1 VPLAD
6 VEEACKHEV
15 QFGNLCAD
23 CGKDMTTVTYNTI
36 TRDTARATVNA
47 VHGHTSLLVSRAE
60 ASKSDE
66 EAKRRLLSSR
76 KLSLVVDLDQTIIQA
91 TVDPTVAEWQKD
103 PQNPN
108 YPAVKDVRAFQLI
121 DDGPGARGCWYY
133 IKLRPGLE
141 EFLSTIS
148 KYYEL
153 HIYTMGTRTYAQNI
167 AKIVDPDRKIFADR
181 ILSRDESG
189 SLTVKNLKRLFPVDT
204 KMVVIIDDRGD
215 VWHWCHNLVKVTPY
229 DFFVGIGDINSSFLP
244 KRPGLEP
251 RPLQSTSPDVAPP
264 SLDAQ
269 AAVDSPTDSTGSKV
283 SAIDQLVSMSG
294 GNDPTK
300 LKEQTSEQG
309 EAITAQLTDRPLLQ
323 KQKILDAADENSNG
337 TNDASSENDAAS
349 VPEASAET
357 HKYRHNLLQ
366 DNDTELRY
374 LQRSL
379 QSIHSAFFEE
389 YDRRTSGPKD
399 GRVAELRSGPDVNLT
414 TDKLDS
420 LPDVTSIMAAMKVK
434 VLKGVHIVFS
444 GVMPLGVQPQ
454 NHDFAI
460 WAKSFGAT
468 VTENITKRTS
478 HVVASPLRKT
488 AKVRQ
493 AAKRSDKIKIVSQD
507 WLFACLVQ
515 WRKVDETRFRL
526 HADLENE
533 PNEPAANGQGSP
545 FDGPDQKVQLLSS
558 SDEEAAVT
566 EEEDAAETDG
576 TGNDTDA
583 QEQAELERHMPS
595 LPREASSM
603 ETSADIADWDAEL
616 EEFLGDEL
624 DSESEAGNNQ
634 SDTDD
639 TELLPS
645 SARKRKRDE
654 DGQSTDNDDESDSSQ
669 MGSSRLERR
678 KKKALARTT
687 SLVSVSA
694 VDDAQRVKAEAQTSA
709 PQQDTPADIVE
720 EDDDLEA
727 QMEAEMLRQ
736 AEEEGYA

>member
-1 VPLAD
+1 MAHLDRTRHKQAWVSLPISTCSPTPSNPPCSVPIVD

-23 CGKDMTTVTYNTI
+23 CGKDMTTVTYNTA

-91 TVDPTVAEWQKD
+91 TVDPTVAEWQRD

-108 YPAVKDVRAFQLI
+108 YPAVKDVRAFQLV
-121 DDGPGARGCWYY
+121 DDGPGARACWYY

-244 KRPGLEP
+244 KRPGLDPTPSKPATLALSPPAPEA
-251 RPLQSTSPDVAPP
+251 QSSP
-264 SLDAQ
+264 
-269 AAVDSPTDSTGSKV
+269 PTESSGNKV
-283 SAIDQLVSMSG
+283 SAIDQLVSMGG

-309 EAITAQLTDRPLLQ
+309 DAITAQLTDRPLLQ
-323 KQKILDAADENSNG
+323 KQKILDAADEDTNG
-337 TNDASSENDAAS
+337 ATEPSPDNDATS
-349 VPEASAET
+349 VPEAPIDT
-357 HKYRHNLLQ
+357 HNKYRHNLLQ

-379 QSIHSAFFEE
+379 QSVHSAFFEE

-399 GRVAELRSGPDVNLT
+399 GRVAELRTGRDVNIT
-414 TDKLDS
+414 SDKLDS
-420 LPDVTSIMAAMKVK
+420 LPDVTSIMAAMKLK
-434 VLKGVHIVFS
+434 VLKGVNVVFS
-444 GVMPLGVQPQ
+444 GVMPLGVQ
-454 NHDFAI
+454 
-460 WAKSFGAT
+460 
-468 VTENITKRTS
+468 
-478 HVVASPLRKT
+478 
-488 AKVRQ
+488 
-493 AAKRSDKIKIVSQD
+493 
-507 WLFACLVQ
+507 VQ
-515 WRKVDETRFRL
+515 K
-526 HADLENE
+526 
-533 PNEPAANGQGSP
+533 
-545 FDGPDQKVQLLSS
+545 
-558 SDEEAAVT
+558 
-566 EEEDAAETDG
+566 
-576 TGNDTDA
+576 
-583 QEQAELERHMPS
+583 
-595 LPREASSM
+595 
-603 ETSADIADWDAEL
+603 
-616 EEFLGDEL
+616 
-624 DSESEAGNNQ
+624 
-634 SDTDD
+634 
-639 TELLPS
+639 
-645 SARKRKRDE
+645 
-654 DGQSTDNDDESDSSQ
+654 
-669 MGSSRLERR
+669 
-678 KKKALARTT
+678 
-687 SLVSVSA
+687 
-694 VDDAQRVKAEAQTSA
+694 
-709 PQQDTPADIVE
+709 
-720 EDDDLEA
+720 
-727 QMEAEMLRQ
+727 
-736 AEEEGYA
+736 

>member
-1 VPLAD
+1 
-6 VEEACKHEV
+6 
-15 QFGNLCAD
+15 
-23 CGKDMTTVTYNTI
+23 
-36 TRDTARATVNA
+36 
-47 VHGHTSLLVSRAE
+47 
-60 ASKSDE
+60 
-66 EAKRRLLSSR
+66 
-76 KLSLVVDLDQTIIQA
+76 
-91 TVDPTVAEWQKD
+91 
-103 PQNPN
+103 
-108 YPAVKDVRAFQLI
+108 
-121 DDGPGARGCWYY
+121 
-133 IKLRPGLE
+133 
-141 EFLSTIS
+141 
-148 KYYEL
+148 
-153 HIYTMGTRTYAQNI
+153 
-167 AKIVDPDRKIFADR
+167 
-181 ILSRDESG
+181 
-189 SLTVKNLKRLFPVDT
+189 
-204 KMVVIIDDRGD
+204 
-215 VWHWCHNLVKVTPY
+215 
-229 DFFVGIGDINSSFLP
+229 
-244 KRPGLEP
+244 
-251 RPLQSTSPDVAPP
+251 
-264 SLDAQ
+264 
-269 AAVDSPTDSTGSKV
+269 
-283 SAIDQLVSMSG
+283 SMSG

-337 TNDASSENDAAS
+337 TNEASSENDAAS
-349 VPEASAET
+349 VPEAPVET

-420 LPDVTSIMAAMKVK
+420 LPDVTSIMAAMKAK

-493 AAKRSDKIKIVSQD
+493 AAKRTDKIKIVSQD

-515 WRKVDETRFRL
+515 WRKVDETPFRL

-616 EEFLGDEL
+616 
-624 DSESEAGNNQ
+624 
-634 SDTDD
+634 
-639 TELLPS
+639 
-645 SARKRKRDE
+645 
-654 DGQSTDNDDESDSSQ
+654 
-669 MGSSRLERR
+669 
-678 KKKALARTT
+678 
-687 SLVSVSA
+687 
-694 VDDAQRVKAEAQTSA
+694 
-709 PQQDTPADIVE
+709 
-720 EDDDLEA
+720 
-727 QMEAEMLRQ
+727 
-736 AEEEGYA
+736 